1 MTKAAALI
9 PAAGISSRFSATRN
23 KLLEQ
28 VAGRTILEHTLRVFD
43 GHDAIGEIVLALH
56 PDAFD
61 SMSALV
67 ESFGLTKPVR
77 FARGGSDRQSSVRHA
92 LELVTEDLVL
102 IHDAARPALKPKIIT
117 ECIEALD
124 RFSAVLVCVPVT
136 DTIKTAARDMTVED
150 TPDRSRLYAAQT
162 PQGFRTEVIRE
173 AHKKAAAAG
182 LSFTDDASV
191 AEWAGEK
198 TGIITGSYDNI
209 KVTTPKDIEVL
220 RQIMNDARTLRTG
233 IGIDA
238 HRLSAV
244 PGERALIL
252 GGVDCGAPFGLIG
265 HSDADVLVHA
275 VMDALLGA
283 AALGDIGMHFPP
295 SDNAYKDISSLLLL
309 KRVAGLL
316 RENGCGIINIDAVI
330 IAQKPRLAPFI
341 PRMRANIASALDT
354 DPDRVSVKATTTE
367 HMGFEGRKEGISAHA
382 VCMIEKTG

>member
-1 MTKAAALI
+1 
-9 PAAGISSRFSATRN
+9 ATRN
-23 KLLEQ
+23 KLLELA
-28 VAGRTILEHTLRVFD
+28 AGRTILEHTLRVFD
-43 GHDAIGEIVLALH
+43 GHGAIGEIVLVLH
-56 PDAFD
+56 PDAYD
-61 SMSALV
+61 RISDLV
-67 ESFGLTKPVR
+67 RSFGLTKPVR
-77 FARGGSDRQSSVRHA
+77 FARGGSDRQASVNNG

-102 IHDAARPALKPKIIT
+102 IHDAARPALRPEIIT

-124 RFSAVLVCVPVT
+124 RYSSVLVCVPVT
-136 DTIKTAARDMTVED
+136 DTVKVAAEDMTVKD

-162 PQGFRTEVIRE
+162 PQGFRTSVIKE
-173 AHKKAAAAG
+173 AHRKAAEAG

-209 KVTTPKDIEVL
+209 KVTTPKDIAVL
-220 RQIMNDARTLRTG
+220 RQIMNDGKTLRTG

-238 HRLSAV
+238 HRFSAV

-252 GGVDCGAPFGLIG
+252 GGVDCEAPFGLIG

-283 AALGDIGMHFPP
+283 AALGDIGVHFPP
-295 SDNAYKDISSLLLL
+295 SDDAYKGISSLLLL
-309 KRVAGLL
+309 KRVGGLL
-316 RENGCGIINIDAVI
+316 RDKGCGIINIDAVI

-341 PRMRANIASALDT
+341 PRMKANIASVLGIDG
-354 DPDRVSVKATTTE
+354 DSVSVKATTTE

-382 VCMIEKTG
+382 VCMIEK